1 MFMNAMMDAAAI
13 SMNNARERKNADE
26 WMAYAQKLERDVR
39 VCEGNAE
46 GQRAIKDAALKELAR
61 LEPNNYLLI
70 QENRTRIFDDAPAGT
85 AVPLPP
91 PTLCN
96 KESERLMEIVDSGD
110 RVAKASLRFLPYLQW
125 RILCVIFSKK

>member
-26 WMAYAQKLERDVR
+26 GMAYAQKLERDVR

-61 LEPNNYLLI
+61 IDPNNYLLLK
-70 QENRTRIFDDAPAGT
+70 QNRTRIFDAAYNPI
-85 AVPLPP
+85 
-91 PTLCN
+91 
-96 KESERLMEIVDSGD
+96 MEGSPSSSPN
-110 RVAKASLRFLPYLQW
+110 ASCLTVGY
-125 RILCVIFSKK
+125 

>member
-61 LEPNNYLLI
+61 LDPNNYLLI
-70 QENRTRIFDDAPAGT
+70 QENRTRIFDAAYNPI
-85 AVPLPP
+85 
-91 PTLCN
+91 
-96 KESERLMEIVDSGD
+96 MEGRRTS
-110 RVAKASLRFLPYLQW
+110 
-125 RILCVIFSKK
+125 